1 MKRIL
6 SPTSLPLPVK
16 KRSHRRL
23 SGEAARNVSYHIPA
37 EDARAVRPAPP
48 YRWYTWEHGD
58 TTGKGAGLCS
68 PAVAN
73 TKRWRNMEHVQ
84 LNEVPKLENAL
95 LIGAF
100 AGWND
105 AASAA
110 TWAVK
115 FLINNWEASLFGE
128 IEPEEFYDFTES
140 RPQIRIAD
148 GAMRRL
154 SWPANRFYVHRAKRT
169 DEGGDRRDVVLFLGE
184 EPQLRWK
191 TYAREVLDVC
201 KQCQV
206 DEVMLLGS
214 LVAEVAHTAPVQVM
228 GTAGEPARLTRM
240 DSLGVE
246 RASYEGT
253 TGILTVIQ
261 DAARKEGLAT
271 ASLWGT
277 APHYVSATPNLPVS
291 EALLERLDGVY
302 GFGLRLNDLARAAR
316 RFTQRVSAL
325 VDDDPDVSAYVHE
338 LESRERENPQTGTP
352 FAGDASGIHRIPADG
367 ELPSPEQAIEDVEQ
381 WLRRFRTDTE
391 QDT

>member
-1 MKRIL
+1 
-6 SPTSLPLPVK
+6 
-16 KRSHRRL
+16 
-23 SGEAARNVSYHIPA
+23 
-37 EDARAVRPAPP
+37 
-48 YRWYTWEHGD
+48 
-58 TTGKGAGLCS
+58 
-68 PAVAN
+68 
-73 TKRWRNMEHVQ
+73 MEHLQ
-84 LNEVPKLENAL
+84 LNEVPELENAL

-128 IEPEEFYDFTES
+128 IEAEEFYDFTES
-140 RPQIRIAD
+140 RPQIRISE
-148 GAMRRL
+148 GAMRRP
-154 SWPANRFYVHRAKRT
+154 SWPANRFYVHRAKRA
-169 DEGGDRRDVVLFLGE
+169 ESGAERRDVVLFLGE

-191 TYAREVLDVC
+191 AYTREVLDVC
-201 KQCQV
+201 KQCQIG
-206 DEVMLLGS
+206 EVVLLGS

-228 GTAGEPARLTRM
+228 GTSGEPGTLIKM
-240 DSLGVE
+240 DKLGVE

-291 EALLERLDGVY
+291 EALLERLDGMY
-302 GFGLRLNDLARAAR
+302 GFDLRLNDLSRAAR

-325 VDDDPDVSAYVHE
+325 VDDDPEVSAYVHE
-338 LESRERENPQTGTP
+338 LERREQGNPAGGAA
-352 FAGDASGIHRIPADG
+352 FAGDASGVHRISAEG

-381 WLRRFRTDTE
+381 WLRQFRTDG
-391 QDT
+391 DTDTDTDLNT

>member
-1 MKRIL
+1 MVY
-6 SPTSLPLPVK
+6 S
-16 KRSHRRL
+16 
-23 SGEAARNVSYHIPA
+23 
-37 EDARAVRPAPP
+37 
-48 YRWYTWEHGD
+48 WHGD
-58 TTGKGAGLCS
+58 VMCKGAGIRS

-73 TKRWRNMEHVQ
+73 TERWRIMEHVQ
-84 LNEVPKLENAL
+84 LNEVPALEKAL

-140 RPQIRIAD
+140 RPQTRIAE
-148 GAMRRL
+148 GATRRL
-154 SWPANRFYVHRAKRT
+154 SWPANRFYVHRAKRG
-169 DEGGDRRDVVLFLGE
+169 EAGGDRRDVVLFLGE

-201 KQCQV
+201 KQCHV
-206 DEVMLLGS
+206 EEVMLLGS

-228 GTAGEPARLTRM
+228 GTSGEPDMLTQL
-240 DSLGVE
+240 DTLHVE

-253 TGILTVIQ
+253 TGILSVLQ
-261 DAARKEGLAT
+261 DMARKEGLAT

-316 RFTQRVSAL
+316 RFTQRVTSL
-325 VDDDPDVSAYVHE
+325 VDDDPEVSAYVHD
-338 LESRERENPQTGTP
+338 LERREHDNPQAGTA
-352 FAGDASGIHRIPADG
+352 FAGDASGVHRIPADG

-381 WLRRFRTDTE
+381 WLRQFRTDGET
-391 QDT
+391 DT